1 MTSVLVARFLLDLQE
16 ASQRQHPALS
26 TGPEGSSTRS
36 DGTTTFM
43 GSLDSTIMF
52 GFSEDSDSGTELD
65 VLDGDAVVKVKN
77 DEEQPPEA
85 PVTRLGIV

>member
-52 GFSEDSDSGTELD
+52 GFSEDSGSGTELD
-65 VLDGDAVVKVKN
+65 VLDSDAAVKAEKDS
-77 DEEQPPEA
+77 DEHPE
-85 PVTRLGIV
+85 VTPLGIA